1 MGGENILKFRKLLIV
16 LSCLFVLLSCI
27 GMSFAANSDNIS
39 STDVSVYNSSVGF
52 DNASNHGST
61 NGVLDYGSSNVST
74 YAANCD
80 SNNALN
86 SDSKSEDS
94 LISNNSNKSLV
105 SSSNSFIQKDN
116 ELTGDKSVYISSNGS
131 DDAGDG
137 SELSP
142 FKTFDKG
149 FDYCRNHNIKTI
161 YVEGTYY
168 GEIWVS
174 LDDLTIIGINNP
186 VISGGKTSRGLTNY
200 ASNLTIKGFTF
211 KDCYKRIGASI
222 FDSGG
227 ITVINCTF
235 IDNYAWGAG
244 GAIYA
249 PSEYFKVINS
259 TFISNVAYQGAAI
272 YGEYGASI
280 INSTFVNNGNASTSQ
295 GGAVFMYGDN
305 LYVENCSFVN
315 NTANYVGGAFITYSA
330 GNVTC
335 INSSFINNSA
345 KVAGGAI
352 ISDGESNYIN
362 NCTFIN
368 NSALNYG
375 GAVSLFSGNV
385 SNSRFINNTC
395 ELGSAICSNN
405 LQVSNVS
412 VINPRSNGSDIV
424 VLSYGVIN
432 DTNSSVVKVYN
443 YPIMDGTLYNETS
456 DGYIGFCAEKHN
468 HEPYYGSYSIS
479 LDGIKNNLN
488 GAYVGEYVKLLI
500 YHNLNQ
506 SSNLNSTDIK
516 LIQQWI
522 WDFTDTNF
530 LESNDTVIQDT
541 IRRYNDGERIPSVSA
556 KVLDNGTV
564 LNYLFRSSF
573 SANNYQNMFMF
584 KILSGVDN
592 ITVLKDTL
600 DSNVVVGDLV
610 RFNITVRNDG
620 NLTLDDVF
628 INDSDYDA
636 GLNYYDYVNGTG
648 LWDYEGNHIWVLT
661 SPLNPGESRNIILLF
676 NTTKEGVLNNN
687 VSAGYLNKTLSY
699 AVNNTTVSH
708 QNTTNTTNNT
718 NNTTNNKRNNSTNN
732 TTNNT
737 PKSDNNTTNST
748 PQVNSNNRDK
758 GFMYNTGNP
767 LFILIITLVLLLF
780 GGFKGNNKK

>member
-1 MGGENILKFRKLLIV
+1 
-16 LSCLFVLLSCI
+16 
-27 GMSFAANSDNIS
+27 
-39 STDVSVYNSSVGF
+39 
-52 DNASNHGST
+52 
-61 NGVLDYGSSNVST
+61 
-74 YAANCD
+74 
-80 SNNALN
+80 
-86 SDSKSEDS
+86 
-94 LISNNSNKSLV
+94 
-105 SSSNSFIQKDN
+105 
-116 ELTGDKSVYISSNGS
+116 
-131 DDAGDG
+131 
-137 SELSP
+137 
-142 FKTFDKG
+142 
-149 FDYCRNHNIKTI
+149 
-161 YVEGTYY
+161 
-168 GEIWVS
+168 
-174 LDDLTIIGINNP
+174 
-186 VISGGKTSRGLTNY
+186 
-200 ASNLTIKGFTF
+200 
-211 KDCYKRIGASI
+211 
-222 FDSGG
+222 
-227 ITVINCTF
+227 
-235 IDNYAWGAG
+235 
-244 GAIYA
+244 
-249 PSEYFKVINS
+249 
-259 TFISNVAYQGAAI
+259 
-272 YGEYGASI
+272 
-280 INSTFVNNGNASTSQ
+280 
-295 GGAVFMYGDN
+295 MYGDN

-488 GAYVGEYVKLLI
+488 GTYVGEYVKLLI
-500 YHNLNQ
+500 YNNVNQ
-506 SSNLNSTDIK
+506 SSNLNITDIK

-584 KILSGVDN
+584 KILSGVGN

-600 DSNVVVGDLV
+600 DSNVVVSDLV

-636 GLNYYDYVNGTG
+636 V
-648 LWDYEGNHIWVLT
+648 
-661 SPLNPGESRNIILLF
+661 SII
-676 NTTKEGVLNNN
+676 
-687 VSAGYLNKTLSY
+687 
-699 AVNNTTVSH
+699 
-708 QNTTNTTNNT
+708 
-718 NNTTNNKRNNSTNN
+718 
-732 TTNNT
+732 
-737 PKSDNNTTNST
+737 
-748 PQVNSNNRDK
+748 
-758 GFMYNTGNP
+758 M
-767 LFILIITLVLLLF
+767 ITLTVPVYGIMKEITF
-780 GGFKGNNKK
+780 GF